1 MRYKHQTPNIMKHT
15 HAANS
20 MNAMSAQKAHVLF
33 LDDDSVAL
41 HNFKTLFGEQFE
53 VFATN
58 DPFEAYKI
66 LAQENIHIL
75 IVDQAMPLMNGID
88 FLQRMSL
95 EFPKAQRILLTHAVS
110 TDAMFDAINKANV
123 FRVLMKPFKKE
134 DALSMFNDAFLR
146 YNQLN
151 EAEENLKKLTKQNQQ
166 FEFLLRQQ
174 MLS

>member
-1 MRYKHQTPNIMKHT
+1 MKHT
-15 HAANS
+15 HAANQTNA
-20 MNAMSAQKAHVLF
+20 MNALKANVLF
-33 LDDDSVAL
+33 LDDDAVAV
-41 HNFKTLFGEQFE
+41 HNFKAQFGEQFE

-66 LAQENIHIL
+66 LASSNIHIL
-75 IVDQAMPLMNGID
+75 VVDQAMPLINGID
-88 FLQRMSL
+88 FLQRMSV
-95 EFPKAQRILLTHAVS
+95 EFPKAQRILLTNTVS

-123 FRVLMKPFKKE
+123 FRVLMKPFKK
-134 DALSMFNDAFLR
+134 DDVTTMLNDAYQR

-151 EAEENLKKLTKQNQQ
+151 EAEESLKKLTKQNQQ